1 MSEVRVELGW
11 NGRKPLTG
19 AERLAHCA
27 RFRRKGVLDRGKGKG
42 TSPEV

>member
-1 MSEVRVELGW
+1 MSEVRLALGR

-19 AERLAHCA
+19 AESLAHCA

-42 TSPEV
+42 TRPEV